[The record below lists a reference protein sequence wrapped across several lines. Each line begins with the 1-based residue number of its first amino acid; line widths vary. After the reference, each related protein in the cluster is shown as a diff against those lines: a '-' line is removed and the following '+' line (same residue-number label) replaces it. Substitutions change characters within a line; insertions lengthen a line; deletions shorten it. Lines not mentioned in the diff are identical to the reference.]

1 MWLQSGVAPI
11 GIRELKNNLSHY
23 VRQVEAGKRIS
34 VTAHGRLVAELVP
47 AGTRVA
53 TRRKKKLSRYEQL
66 VADGL
71 IRPARKSGDPF
82 DGEELT
88 PLLAP
93 GEGLAILDWLRE
105 DK

>member
-1 MWLQSGVAPI
+1 MEPI

-23 VRQVEAGKRIS
+23 VRQVEAGQRIS
-34 VTAHGRLVAELVP
+34 VTANGRVVAELVP
-47 AGTRVA
+47 PGTRA
-53 TRRKKKLSRYEQL
+53 SAKRKSKRSRYEQL

-71 IRPARKSGDPF
+71 IRPALKSGDPF
-82 DGEELT
+82 EGEDLT